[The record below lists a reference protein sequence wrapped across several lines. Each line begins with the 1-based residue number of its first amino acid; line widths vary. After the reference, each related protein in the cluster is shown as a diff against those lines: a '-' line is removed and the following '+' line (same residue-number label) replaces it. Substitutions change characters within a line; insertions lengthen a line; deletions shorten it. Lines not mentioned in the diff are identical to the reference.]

1 MSCVYVYVSINY
13 YSILLCP
20 LWKLSIMTL
29 DFCVSVCIISKL
41 LNSYGLPILTLSN
54 LYLEHTIVCIL
65 FISSL
70 CCAIISDLDY
80 MQWRIQGGGGGVAPK
95 TPGVP
100 LSTNPGSA
108 TDMVF
113 ISLSFIWPL
122 FQGSCQQSAAY
133 SRMDLTNALSVLYLT
148 FIWSLYDLYFRG
160 DVSSRQLVHL

>member
-20 LWKLSIMTL
+20 LWKLFIMTL

-54 LYLEHTIVCIL
+54 LYLKHTIVCIL

-80 MQWRIQGGGGGVAPK
+80 IQWRVQGGGGVAGAPPSLIFAEIQQNLGGK
-95 TPGVP
+95 PLKPRASPPFLQILDPPLIWYLFHYP
-100 LSTNPGSA
+100 LS
-108 TDMVF
+108 
-113 ISLSFIWPL
+113 
-122 FQGSCQQSAAY
+122 
-133 SRMDLTNALSVLYLT
+133 
-148 FIWSLYDLYFRG
+148 DLYFKG
-160 DVSSRQLVHL
+160 HVSSQQLIHVWT

>member
-1 MSCVYVYVSINY
+1 MSFVYVYVSINY
-13 YSILLCP
+13 YSILLCT

-41 LNSYGLPILTLSN
+41 LNSYGLPILPLSN

-80 MQWRIQGGGGGVAPK
+80 MQWRIQGGGRSSPPPLFSPKYKKSWGQVPK

-113 ISLSFIWPL
+113 ISLSFI
-122 FQGSCQQSAAY
+122 
-133 SRMDLTNALSVLYLT
+133 
-148 FIWSLYDLYFRG
+148 
-160 DVSSRQLVHL
+160 